1 MANRHSIIRLKHEKD
16 ALRNNRHPW
25 IFSGAL
31 AGKGDRP
38 KAGEIVT
45 VCTSGNEPFAA
56 GFFNPGTDIAIRVL
70 SWNPDAAIDRGFFK
84 SRIHAAIRNR
94 SAMRGD
100 ANAYRLV
107 NAEGDRLPGLI
118 VDQYGP
124 ILVVSIETAGMES
137 CREWIFDILAEE
149 LNPEAIYEK
158 SSGRSRSRE
167 GLEYRTGWVGGKT
180 GPEKL
185 KIMEN
190 GLQFEVDIPRGQKT
204 GFFLDQRD
212 NRKLI
217 SSLCAGK
224 SVLNCF
230 SYSGAFSVYAAKGG
244 ASKVVSVDSSSE
256 ANATA
261 SVNLGLNG
269 FSGDS
274 FPVLEAD
281 LFDFLRNPGEKYDLV
296 ILDPPAFAKS
306 VKDVE
311 RAAKGYQE
319 INRLAMR
326 HLKEGGLLATFSC
339 SNPVTPDLF
348 EKMLRRSARDA
359 KKEAQILKTLGPGM
373 DHPLSVFH
381 PEGRYL
387 KGLLLRIQEE

>member
-1 MANRHSIIRLKHEKD
+1 MTNRYPFIRLKPGKD
-16 ALRNNRHPW
+16 ALRAGRHPW

-31 AGKGDRP
+31 AGRGERP

-45 VCTSGNEPFAA
+45 VCTSSNEPFAV
-56 GFFNPGTDIAIRVL
+56 GFYNPNTDIAFRVL
-70 SWNPDAAIDRGFFK
+70 SWDPDSVINQNFFK
-84 SRIHAAIRNR
+84 QRLSAAIRHR
-94 SAMRGD
+94 SLLFPDTSAF
-100 ANAYRLV
+100 RLV
-107 NAEGDRLPGLI
+107 NAEGDSLPGLV
-118 VDQYGP
+118 VDQYGS
-124 ILVVSIETAGMES
+124 ILVVSIETAGMEA

-149 LNPEAIYEK
+149 LKPEAIYER

-167 GLEYRTGWVGGKT
+167 GLESRTGWLGGKA
-180 GPEKL
+180 GPDQLEIL
-185 KIMEN
+185 EN
-190 GLQFEVDIPRGQKT
+190 GLHFKVDLLRGQKT
-204 GFFLDQRD
+204 GFYLDQRD
-212 NRKLI
+212 NRQLI
-217 SSLCAGK
+217 SSFCAGK

-230 SYSGAFSVYAAKGG
+230 SYSGAFSVYTAKGG
-244 ASKVVSVDSSSE
+244 AARVVSVDSSSE
-256 ANATA
+256 ANAMA

-269 FSGDS
+269 FEGDL

-281 LFDFLRNPGEKYDLV
+281 LFDFLRNPGEKYDIV

-339 SNPVTPDLF
+339 SNPVTPELF

-359 KKEAQILKTLGPGM
+359 KKEVQILKTLGPGM

-387 KGLLLRIQEE
+387 KGLLLRIQAE